1 MFMRHVMMIGP
12 LAALCLAGCN
22 IRPPARTVDD
32 RSSLGSARQALAEG
46 EAGTSLAIARG
57 VLEAQP
63 RNVAALVQAGN
74 AEAALGD
81 RIAAD
86 DSYKRAL
93 AISSSDVGA
102 RLGLAKLMIRDN
114 LPGAEAALR
123 QILTSAP
130 RNAIVLTDLG
140 YVLDLQERHAEAQMY
155 YQQAIALDPTR
166 ISSRTDLALSLAL
179 SGHAE
184 QAEQMFRDITAN
196 ASATQKVRLDFAVAQ
211 VLAGHDKDA
220 AVTLANE
227 LTPEEAQSALQGL
240 EQLRPATKAN

>member
-1 MFMRHVMMIGP
+1 MIG
-12 LAALCLAGCN
+12 LVAVLCLAGCN
-22 IRPPARTVDD
+22 IHPPARTVDD
-32 RSSLGSARQALAEG
+32 RSSLGEARQALSEG
-46 EAGTSLAIARG
+46 EAGTSLEIARG
-57 VLEAQP
+57 VLQTQP
-63 RNVAALVQAGN
+63 RNVQALVQEGN

-81 RIAAD
+81 RIAAA

-93 AISSSDVGA
+93 EISPSDVGA
-102 RLGLAKLMIRDN
+102 RLGNAKLLIRDN
-114 LPGAEAALR
+114 LPGAEASLR
-123 QILTSAP
+123 QILADSP
-130 RNAIVLTDLG
+130 RSPIVLTDLG
-140 YVLDLQERHAEAQMY
+140 YVLDLQERHAEAQRY
-155 YQQAIALDPTR
+155 YEEAIALDPTR

-196 ASATQKVRLDFAVAQ
+196 AAATQKVRIDFAVAQ

-220 AVTLANE
+220 AATLANE